1 MVHQRRPKAR
11 ALALAALCLS
21 VPLTA
26 GAQVGATQLRSAAK
40 NTAAASISGTINWW
54 GWTPTDSAEATAEI
68 AAFNKA
74 YPNIKVNFKLITIAN
89 YVTALRPALVSGQG
103 PDLFELQPG
112 AYVTEF
118 NSFATNMVPVAAQ
131 ALGSNWKSKIA
142 PSGISGFTYNGKLT
156 ALSVG
161 SVYAGSLWVNHNL
174 FKKYNLT
181 PPSTLAQWVKVC
193 QTFKSHGVGCFVQGN
208 ETEGFLQD
216 TLQSITNSVQPGLW
230 TAASKGEA
238 KWSSPGIVKALT
250 IWKGLFA
257 DGIMEPGS
265 LGVQQYP
272 DGNNDFLT
280 GKYAMI
286 MMGTWYTA
294 NVTKSGM
301 TSALQAA
308 GVSSP
313 KPFPILPIAFPN
325 VGGHPS
331 AMYGD
336 ADYGLAVYN
345 KSQHSAAAEAF
356 AKWLATSTSGQQD
369 VANQLEDLP
378 SLKSVTPNYAAAGII
393 HPSLQLSAVKRL
405 AVTVGTVTEPRE
417 SLLSSAMQNGSGG
430 ILAAAQG
437 VASGSE
443 TPQKA
448 ADALQAAA
456 VASGIKFK

>member
-1 MVHQRRPKAR
+1 M
-11 ALALAALCLS
+11 
-21 VPLTA
+21 
-26 GAQVGATQLRSAAK
+26 
-40 NTAAASISGTINWW
+40 SGTINWW

-68 AAFNKA
+68 AAFNKV

-89 YVTALRPALVSGQG
+89 YVTAMRPALVSGQG

-118 NSFATNMVPVAAQ
+118 NSFATNLNPVAAQ

-142 PSGISGFTYNGKLT
+142 PSGISGFTYNGNLT
-156 ALSVG
+156 ALPVG
-161 SVYAGSLWVNHNL
+161 SVYAGTLWVNVGL
-174 FKKYNLT
+174 FKKYNLS
-181 PPSTLAQWVKVC
+181 PPTTLAQWVNVC
-193 QTFKSHGVGCFVQGN
+193 KSFKSHNVGCFVQGN
-208 ETEGFLQD
+208 ATEGFLQD
-216 TLQSITNSVQPGLW
+216 TLQSIANSVQPGLW
-230 TAASKGEA
+230 TAASMGDA
-238 KWSSPGIVKALT
+238 KWTSPGIVKTLT
-250 IWKGLFA
+250 IWKQLFS

-294 NVTKSGM
+294 NVTKTGM

-308 GVSSP
+308 GVGSP
-313 KPFPILPIAFPN
+313 KPFPILPISFPN

-345 KSQHSAAAEAF
+345 KSKNTAAAETF
-356 AKWLATSTSGQQD
+356 AKWLATSTAGQQY

-378 SLKSVTPNYAAAGII
+378 SLKSVTPNYAAAGIVA
-393 HPSLQLSAVKRL
+393 PSLQLSAVKNL
-405 AVTVGTVTEPRE
+405 ATTVGTVTEPRE
-417 SLLSSAMQNGSGG
+417 LLLSTAMQNGNGG
-430 ILAAAQG
+430 ILSAAQG
-437 VASGSE
+437 VATGSE
-443 TPQKA
+443 TPQA
-448 ADALQAAA
+448 AAKALQSAA
-456 VASGIKFK
+456 VASGVKFK

>member
-1 MVHQRRPKAR
+1 MNRGRRSKAR
-11 ALALAALCLS
+11 PWAAAALCLS
-21 VPLTA
+21 VPLAA
-26 GAQVGATQLRSAAK
+26 GAQAGAAPTRSAA
-40 NTAAASISGTINWW
+40 ARSAASVSGTINWW

-68 AAFNKA
+68 AAFNKT
-74 YPNIKVNFKLITIAN
+74 YPNIKVNFKLVTIAN
-89 YVTALRPALVSGQG
+89 WVTALRPALVSGQG

-118 NSFATNMVPVAAQ
+118 NSFATNMAPVAAQ

-156 ALSVG
+156 GLSVG
-161 SVYAGSLWVNHNL
+161 SVYAGTLWVNADL
-174 FKKYNLT
+174 FKKYNLS
-181 PPSTLAQWVKVC
+181 PPTTLAQWVSVC
-193 QTFKSHGVGCFVQGN
+193 QAFKAHGVGCFVQGN

-230 TAASKGEA
+230 TEASLGEA
-238 KWSSPGIVKALT
+238 KWDSPGIVKALT
-250 IWKGLFA
+250 IWKSLFS

-272 DGNNDFLT
+272 DANNEFLT

-294 NVTKSGM
+294 NVTKTGM

-308 GVSSP
+308 GVSNP
-313 KPFPILPIAFPN
+313 KPFPVLPVAFPN

-345 KSQHSAAAEAF
+345 QSKNTAAAETF
-356 AKWLATSTSGQQD
+356 AEWLATSTTGQQY

-378 SLKSVTPNYAAAGII
+378 SLKSVTPNYAAAGIVD
-393 HPSLQLSAVKRL
+393 PNLQLSAVKAL
-405 AVTVGTVTEPRE
+405 AKTVGTVTEPRE
-417 SLLSSAMQNGSGG
+417 SLLSSAMQNGNGG
-430 ILAAAQG
+430 ILSAAQG
-437 VASGSE
+437 VATGSE
-443 TPQKA
+443 TPQA
-448 ADALQAAA
+448 AANALQAAA
-456 VASGIKFK
+456 VASGVKFK